1 MFFMK
6 RVKLL
11 SSSSLQKFPER
22 FQHIPINRLS
32 QLRYSYQKNN
42 EIKKHFDLGIQ
53 VHTPFKW
60 HRLESKFHGVFSG
73 TTDRLT
79 DHTPKLEQIIEYVN
93 NVATCAR
100 VNLVSV
106 IGGNFYLELL
116 EKIDPDKLILF
127 DNNILE
133 IVKTGY
139 FLSNLSSADPIE
151 ATEKSMQEF
160 ITESFSNLGESKLE
174 FEMLSG
180 SKWTHLGIQS
190 TSFPILLNQKD
201 FPRHAAF
208 RNKLEW
214 QEAKTRI
221 SKSLCRE
228 IWLDLPR
235 INLEKNFTVVFVSN
249 CVESEL
255 SDLDIRT
262 RLINPSGLVI
272 IRSNDAGDKP
282 NINDGCLNPHEYWRA
297 VLYSILDTVDG
308 CKKTLQIFPSELRHI
323 FDYNYQIEHR
333 NYDVFDTEG
342 SAVLGDCNLDNFA
355 GFNILVTHILLGK
368 LQNFNSLESRL
379 SEIANLFSTIPTEI
393 SRIIISEFH
402 PKSKRFGHLSKKF
415 TSLEM
420 LCASYSEILGGRFKL
435 SQIRTSPG
443 LGELERNVFLVFEKL

>member
-1 MFFMK
+1 M
-6 RVKLL
+6 
-11 SSSSLQKFPER
+11 
-22 FQHIPINRLS
+22 
-32 QLRYSYQKNN
+32 
-42 EIKKHFDLGIQ
+42 
-53 VHTPFKW
+53 
-60 HRLESKFHGVFSG
+60 
-73 TTDRLT
+73 
-79 DHTPKLEQIIEYVN
+79 
-93 NVATCAR
+93 
-100 VNLVSV
+100 
-106 IGGNFYLELL
+106 ELL

-272 IRSNDAGDKP
+272 I
-282 NINDGCLNPHEYWRA
+282 CL
-297 VLYSILDTVDG
+297 LY
-308 CKKTLQIFPSELRHI
+308 
-323 FDYNYQIEHR
+323 
-333 NYDVFDTEG
+333 
-342 SAVLGDCNLDNFA
+342 
-355 GFNILVTHILLGK
+355 
-368 LQNFNSLESRL
+368 
-379 SEIANLFSTIPTEI
+379 
-393 SRIIISEFH
+393 
-402 PKSKRFGHLSKKF
+402 
-415 TSLEM
+415 
-420 LCASYSEILGGRFKL
+420 
-435 SQIRTSPG
+435 TSPSP
-443 LGELERNVFLVFEKL
+443 RDS